1 MSLVHW
7 GMRSFAFASMCCAVL
22 LLALTP
28 RVLGEGLRAGWAAHI
43 QHAGTVDDPIAD
55 VAARFLSAHA
65 PARDAGLD
73 AGLLNENL
81 ELALRARRE
90 FAWAGAVPEE
100 VFLNDVLPYASLDET
115 RERWRPALYAM
126 SRQIVKDATTAS
138 EAAQLLNQRLFKT
151 VGVHYNT
158 GRKQPNQS
166 AFESMKQGRAT
177 CTGLSIL
184 LVNACRSVGIPARIA
199 GVAKWTETPGNH
211 TWVEIWDN
219 GRWHYTGADEY
230 DANGLDRGWFTGR
243 AASAIAGSED
253 YAVWA
258 SSWQATGAHFPM
270 AWNRADRSVP
280 GVDVSAR
287 YVPAAVERPLAS
299 DRVTRFFRVWDRA
312 GGERVVAAVSVRDAD
327 GSRLATI
334 TTRAGRA
341 DLNDMPSLEFAAG
354 ATVGVDI
361 RTDGA
366 AARTALAIGDEAT
379 GVIDLHLDGLSLS
392 RTEAGAASAEMV
404 AARRAE
410 LREARSG
417 EIGGDAITIGDH
429 TLRLLRRDFGAAD
442 NGPRPLWISMH
453 GGGGAP
459 TAVNDQQWQNQIRLY
474 EPADGIYIAP
484 RAPTDTWNLW
494 HQSHID
500 PLFDR
505 LIENLVV
512 AGEVDPD
519 RVYLLGYSAGG
530 DGVYQVAP
538 RMADRFAAAAMMAGH
553 PNESQPLGLRNLPFA
568 IYMGGDDSA
577 FNRNGVA
584 QQWGEKLA
592 KLREGDS
599 EGYVHRV
606 TIYPG
611 VGHWME
617 RRDAEALPWM
627 LKHTREAWPRRVVW
641 HQDDVVGTRFYWLS
655 VRPDEAGRGQTV
667 AASVNG
673 QEIAIDADPESSPAH
688 LTLRLHDELLDL
700 DEPVRITVNGASV
713 FEGRVLRTRQAIET
727 GLSERFDPSSVATAL
742 IEIALR

>member
-1 MSLVHW
+1 
-7 GMRSFAFASMCCAVL
+7 MCCAVV

-28 RVLGEGLRAGWAAHI
+28 RVLGEGLPAGWAAHI
-43 QHAGTVDDPIAD
+43 EHAGTVDDPIAH

-81 ELALRARRE
+81 ELALLARRE
-90 FAWAGAVPEE
+90 FAWAGAVPED

-115 RERWRPALYAM
+115 RERWRPALYAI

-138 EAAQLLNQRLFKT
+138 EAAQLLNKRLFKT

-158 GRKQPNQS
+158 GRKEPNQS

-199 GVAKWTETPGNH
+199 GVAKWTSTPGNH

-219 GRWHYTGADEY
+219 GRWYYTGADEY
-230 DANGLDRGWFTGR
+230 DANGLDRAWFTGR

-280 GVDVSAR
+280 GVDVSER
-287 YVPAAVERPLAS
+287 YVPAAVERPVAS

-312 GGERVVAAVSVRDAD
+312 GGERVVATLAVGDAD
-327 GSRLATI
+327 GGVGSVM

-341 DLNDMPSLEFAAG
+341 DLNDMPSVSLRPG
-354 ATVGVDI
+354 STVGVDI
-361 RTDGA
+361 RAGDVA
-366 AARTALAIGDEAT
+366 AHARVVVGDEPS
-379 GVIDLHLDGLSLS
+379 GVVDVYLDTLGLGLA
-392 RTEAGAASAEMV
+392 EAEAALEEAV
-404 AARRAE
+404 AARRAS
-410 LREARSG
+410 LRESRTG
-417 EIGGDAITIGDH
+417 EIGGEAITIGDR
-429 TLRLLRRDFGAAD
+429 TLRLLRRDFGTAD

-474 EPADGIYIAP
+474 EPAEGIYIAP

-494 HQSHID
+494 HQAHID

-505 LIENLVV
+505 LIENLV
-512 AGEVDPD
+512 ASGEVDPD

-530 DGVYQVAP
+530 DGVYQLAP

-592 KLREGDS
+592 ALREGDPD
-599 EGYVHRV
+599 GYVHRV

-627 LKHTREAWPRRVVW
+627 LEQTRDAWPRRVVW
-641 HQDDVVGTRFYWLS
+641 HQDDVVGTRFYWLA
-655 VRPDEAGRGQTV
+655 VRPDEAAKGHTV
-667 AASVNG
+667 TASVEG
-673 QEIAIDADPESSPAH
+673 QEISISADPESSPAN
-688 LTLRLHDELLDL
+688 LTLRLHDDLVDL
-700 DEPVRITVNGASV
+700 DRPVRITVNGESV
-713 FEGRVLRTRQAIET
+713 FDGRVLRTRRAIERSLT
-727 GLSERFDPSSVATAL
+727 ERFDPSTAATAMV
-742 IEIALR
+742 EIALR